1 MIPSS
6 RRNSL
11 TRLAVGYLIYLL
23 LSIAITVFVGQTLHR
38 HGRLFLI
45 DVFHGNVPLADTV
58 NHLLLV
64 GFYLLN
70 IALVLLLMRTQTEL
84 PQELSLAEFLA
95 DKLAVVFV
103 TLGVMHFF
111 NVAALM
117 EVRDRIWSRPIR
129 ISTFLD

>member
-1 MIPSS
+1 M
-6 RRNSL
+6 
-11 TRLAVGYLIYLL
+11 TRLVAGYLIYLL
-23 LSIAITVFVGQTLHR
+23 LSIMITVFVGQTLHR

-45 DVFHGNVPLADTV
+45 DVFHGNTHLADTV

-70 IALVLLLMRTQTEL
+70 IALVLLLMRTQTEV
-84 PQELSLAEFLA
+84 PDELSLAEFLA
-95 DKLAVVFV
+95 DKLAVVFT

-111 NVAALM
+111 NVAVLM
-117 EVRDRIWSRPIR
+117 EVRDRAWNRPTR

>member
-1 MIPSS
+1 M
-6 RRNSL
+6 

-23 LSIAITVFVGQTLHR
+23 LSITITVFVGNTLHR

-45 DVFHGNVPLADTV
+45 DVFHGNMPIADTV

-70 IALVLLLMRTQTEL
+70 IALVLLLMRTRTEL
-84 PQELSLAEFLA
+84 PNELSLAEFLA
-95 DKLAVVFV
+95 DKLAVVFT

-111 NVAALM
+111 NVAVLM
-117 EVRDRIWSRPIR
+117 EVRDRVRIRPTR